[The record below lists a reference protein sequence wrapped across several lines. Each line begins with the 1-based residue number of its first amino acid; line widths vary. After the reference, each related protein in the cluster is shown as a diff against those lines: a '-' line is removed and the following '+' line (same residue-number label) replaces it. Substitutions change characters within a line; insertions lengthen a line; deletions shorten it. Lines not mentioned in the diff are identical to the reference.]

1 MLRDVVRLGRGERD
15 VLRRGRQAVPKERQ
29 ERAVERCGSF
39 FRECVSS
46 AGKKDKRTLLKVR
59 HHGLTDGGWD
69 QPIRAA
75 PHDKCR

>member
-1 MLRDVVRLGRGERD
+1 MLRGMIRLGTGERD
-15 VLRRGRQAVPKERQ
+15 VLRRGRQAVAQERQ
-29 ERAVERCGSF
+29 QRAVERCWCF

-46 AGKKDKRTLLKVR
+46 SGKKDKRTLLKVR

-69 QPIRAA
+69 QSIRAA